1 MFTGIVE
8 EAGVVEKIQ
17 PTAKS
22 IELTVRTGATGR
34 GLKVGGSLAVNGCCL
49 TAVKVAARGRFKLAR
64 FDLLQETWRRTNLQ
78 FARPG
83 SLVNL
88 ERPLRAGG
96 EFGGHF
102 VTGHI
107 DGVGK
112 IIRWERAGQDHVLDL
127 AAPADVMRYLV
138 FKGSVAVDGIS
149 LTVAGVQKKSFRIWI
164 IPHTFEVTVLRE
176 RKVGDAV
183 NLEADLL
190 GKYAEKFL
198 RPGRGLES

>member
-8 EAGVVEKIQ
+8 ETGTVERIK

-22 IELTVRTGATGR
+22 IELTVRAGATGR

-49 TAVKVAARGRFKLAR
+49 TAVKVSARGKSKVVQ
-64 FDLLQETWRRTNLQ
+64 FDLLQETWRLTNLQ
-78 FARPG
+78 FAKPG

-88 ERPLRAGG
+88 ERPLRADG

-112 IIRWERAGQDHVLDL
+112 IICWERAGQDHVLDI
-127 AAPADVMRYLV
+127 AAPPEVMRYV
-138 FKGSVAVDGIS
+138 IHKGSIAVDGIS
-149 LTVAGVQKKSFRIWI
+149 LTVAGVQKKAFRIWI
-164 IPHTFEVTVLRE
+164 IPHTYEVTALRE

-190 GKYAEKFL
+190 GKYAEKFIAA
-198 RPGRGLES
+198 RGPK